1 MKKTAQK
8 YRKKSGTSRKKNS
21 FADLD
26 TTVDTQM
33 DVLSTVK
40 SIQEEVFTQKKQH
53 KTIGFVPTMGAL
65 HSGHIS
71 LVEQAKTQC
80 DYVIV
85 SIFVNPTQ
93 FNNAADLQKYPRTL
107 EADAELLKQAEVDL
121 IFAPEINEIYPADYS
136 TPTIDLG
143 ILDKVMEG
151 KFRPGHFQGVV
162 EVVKRFFDIVQ
173 PDFAYFGKKD
183 FQQVAVI
190 KYMTNY
196 FQLPVSI
203 VECPI
208 IRSEKGLA
216 LSSRNMRLT
225 DEEKEKA
232 LVLYNTLDFA
242 KSNVS
247 NFSPKDLADK
257 CTKLIA
263 DSELKL
269 EYLEIVDPASLEN
282 LENEWVDGA
291 TCCIAAYCGE
301 VRLIDNME
309 LVPIK

>member
-1 MKKTAQK
+1 M
-8 YRKKSGTSRKKNS
+8 
-21 FADLD
+21 
-26 TTVDTQM
+26 TQM

-40 SIQEEVFTQKKQH
+40 SIQEEIFIQKKQQ
-53 KTIGFVPTMGAL
+53 KTIGLVPTMGAL

-71 LVEQAKTQC
+71 LVEQAKAQC
-80 DYVIV
+80 DYVVV

-93 FNNAADLQKYPRTL
+93 FNNSSDLQKYPRTL
-107 EADAELLKQAEVDL
+107 EADTNLLKQAGVDL
-121 IFAPEINEIYPADYS
+121 IFAPDVHEIYPKDYIS
-136 TPTIDLG
+136 PSINLG

-151 KFRPGHFQGVV
+151 EFRPGHFKGVV

-173 PDFAYFGKKD
+173 PDFAFFGKKD

-190 KYMTNY
+190 KYMTS
-196 FQLPVSI
+196 FFELPVSI

-216 LSSRNMRLT
+216 LSSRNMRLSE
-225 DEEKEKA
+225 EEKEKA

-242 KSNVS
+242 RTNVD
-247 NFSPKDLADK
+247 NFTPKELAEN
-257 CTKLIA
+257 CNQMIT

-269 EYLEIVDPASLEN
+269 EYLEIVNPTTLQRLE
-282 LENEWVDGA
+282 ENWVEGA
-291 TCCIAAYCGE
+291 VCCIAAYCGE

-309 LVPIK
+309 LK